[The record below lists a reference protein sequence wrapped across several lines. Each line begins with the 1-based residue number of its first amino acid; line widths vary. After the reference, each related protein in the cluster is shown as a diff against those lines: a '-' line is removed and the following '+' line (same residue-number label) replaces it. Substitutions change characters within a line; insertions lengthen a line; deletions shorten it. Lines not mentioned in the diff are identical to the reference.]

1 MAKEKLLSFQQTE
14 QSKFS
19 TSFLP
24 ENLKNILRNPL
35 TKSESVC
42 SCGKG
47 VMNERLD
54 SVFGDE
60 YNEASS
66 DLKMGDESPGYKGLP
81 DKDSKEKLDEPDTH
95 GDAMEGYDGTGNRSD
110 DNVFIDDKDPIGET
124 DDNDKGARVK
134 ISPRLDIKGQ
144 KHLSVSFS
152 FPESEFVLPTAMER
166 ISPALET
173 LVALEN
179 SGPSK
184 TDESKCTNKS
194 GLEQI
199 DCVAKECDQPPGNTP
214 NESSSNGDKETRI
227 GNIVYLPV
235 EEDVNGQVTVRSVEI
250 TANHLSH
257 LSESDFAQISKSD
270 SDLVDSSLNVT
281 NKEVE
286 KTRSSSTS
294 SLGPFSPTPH
304 LSAFVNYATGF
315 FQRHASD
322 SSIKDIKDVIIDS
335 LSEIRLPESVVE
347 SKESE
352 DSKTE
357 TKFDIPTVSAALPGR
372 RRGKMSRHEHQTSA
386 GGVAVESAVTM
397 EDKPNLL
404 TMDYDRK

>member
-14 QSKFS
+14 QSKYTS
-19 TSFLP
+19 SFLP
-24 ENLKNILRNPL
+24 ENIKNILRNPL

-54 SVFGDE
+54 SVE

-66 DLKMGDESPGYKGLP
+66 DLKMGDESPGDEGLP
-81 DKDSKEKLDEPDTH
+81 DKANKGRLDEPDAT
-95 GDAMEGYDGTGNRSD
+95 EGFDITGNRSD
-110 DNVFIDDKDPIGET
+110 DNVFIDEKDPIGET
-124 DDNDKGARVK
+124 DDSDKGARVK
-134 ISPRLDIKGQ
+134 TSPRLDSKGQ

-152 FPESEFVLPTAMER
+152 LPESEFVLPTTKER
-166 ISPALET
+166 ISPALEK
-173 LVALEN
+173 LVDLEN
-179 SGPSK
+179 SGQSK
-184 TDESKCTNKS
+184 TGESRCTNKP
-194 GLEQI
+194 GAEQL
-199 DCVAKECDQPPGNTP
+199 DGVANICDQPQGKTVT
-214 NESSSNGDKETRI
+214 ESSSNGDKETRI

-235 EEDVNGQVTVRSVEI
+235 EEDVNGQVTVQSVEK
-250 TANHLSH
+250 TANHLSQ
-257 LSESDFAQISKSD
+257 LSENDFAQISKSD
-270 SDLVDSSLNVT
+270 SDLVDSSLNVM

-335 LSEIRLPESVVE
+335 LSDIRLPESVIE

-352 DSKTE
+352 GFKKE
-357 TKFDIPTVSAALPGR
+357 TKVDIPTVSAALHGR
-372 RRGKMSRHEHQTSA
+372 RRGKMSRHGSA
-386 GGVAVESAVTM
+386 AVESAITM
-397 EDKPNLL
+397 DDKPNLL